1 MHKQNPKMMRSLTED
16 EDVEVAE
23 ALHRTCRFTA
33 RFWGN
38 ILRARLAGLKQQNF
52 AQYLV
57 AQTDPL
63 NQKLINDFQ
72 VMLERLVFEE
82 IGALGYDPENDEDAL
97 TFERWVGCLEYGPNT
112 YLAEVAEGLSISVLH
127 FPPRTGWYVSPG
139 KVISLSGEIRKFNFP
154 EESLN

>member
-1 MHKQNPKMMRSLTED
+1 MHKKTLNLIHELSEH
-16 EDVEVAE
+16 EGVEVAQSLYR
-23 ALHRTCRFTA
+23 ACRYTA
-33 RFWGN
+33 RFWAN
-38 ILRARLAGLKQQNF
+38 ILSVNLTGSPQQNF

-72 VMLERLVFEE
+72 VMLERLIFEE
-82 IGALGYDPENDEDAL
+82 IGALGIAPEEDAL
-97 TFERWVGCLEYGPNT
+97 NFERWVGCLEYGPNT
-112 YLAEVAEGLSISVLH
+112 YLAEVAEALSISVLY

-139 KVISLSGEIRKFNFP
+139 KVVSLSGEIRRFHFS